1 MSLAQRFTSSL
12 IWNSIGKAIFY
23 CSGIATSIIIA
34 RGLGKVDLGIYATLI
49 TIPAM
54 LRLFSSLGFET
65 IFNLKLPVYS
75 LAPNGRDKMRYLIQR
90 LIGLR
95 LFITI
100 IILGS
105 LYMCFPLIG
114 KFLKKPELIQYF
126 LPLAL
131 YFVALTTLS
140 LISMIFL
147 ALLRMKVASIVDGF
161 NQMLYLG
168 GILILVWFLRL
179 GIDGV
184 LYAFVIST
192 ITTICVY
199 MVLGKEYVWGKT
211 TSIEGERRELVEI
224 GATALVSSMVTFGLG
239 SQIDILLLNYF
250 GVSNEDI
257 GVYHLGYSLALMLG
271 LFSQGIGGIS
281 QSVFSEAYTRQDDAG
296 LSISWT
302 MVTKVF
308 IIMALPIYMFALL
321 HAYSIFKIFYGVEY
335 VGTSGILQLFIIAT
349 ALRIIIGS
357 SFCMPAFYI
366 LQQKRKGVTVQI
378 AGGMVNV
385 ILDVLLIPLYGVWG
399 AVWATSLSL
408 VMTGIGQVVILS
420 RKIEIVP
427 PFMFA
432 GKIMIACT
440 IALLPT
446 FFFEIFNVYLLL
458 AAGLVYGILF
468 ILTIAVLKPLDEQ
481 EKEMVK
487 AVSPQFAAVVR
498 YF

>member
-1 MSLAQRFTSSL
+1 
-12 IWNSIGKAIFY
+12 
-23 CSGIATSIIIA
+23 
-34 RGLGKVDLGIYATLI
+34 
-49 TIPAM
+49 
-54 LRLFSSLGFET
+54 
-65 IFNLKLPVYS
+65 
-75 LAPNGRDKMRYLIQR
+75 
-90 LIGLR
+90 
-95 LFITI
+95 
-100 IILGS
+100 
-105 LYMCFPLIG
+105 
-114 KFLKKPELIQYF
+114 
-126 LPLAL
+126 
-131 YFVALTTLS
+131 
-140 LISMIFL
+140 
-147 ALLRMKVASIVDGF
+147 
-161 NQMLYLG
+161 
-168 GILILVWFLRL
+168 
-179 GIDGV
+179 
-184 LYAFVIST
+184 
-192 ITTICVY
+192 

-335 VGTSGILQLFIIAT
+335 VGTSGILQLFIIST

-357 SFCMPAFYI
+357 SFCMPAFYL
-366 LQQKRKGVTVQI
+366 LQQKRNGVYVQI
-378 AGGMVNV
+378 AGGVVNL

-399 AVWATSLSL
+399 AVWATSFSL

-427 PFMFA
+427 PFVFA

>member
-366 LQQKRKGVTVQI
+366 LQQKRKGVIIQI
-378 AGGMVNV
+378 AGGMVNI

-399 AVWATSLSL
+399 AVVATSLSL

-427 PFMFA
+427 PLVFA
-432 GKIMIACT
+432 GKIIIACAV
-440 IALLPT
+440 ALLPG
-446 FFFEIFNVYLLL
+446 FWFELSNIYFLIG
-458 AAGLVYGILF
+458 AGLLYGALF
-468 ILTIAVLKPLDEQ
+468 IIVVGLLKPLGEDE
-481 EKEMVK
+481 KAMVRTVNPYLAM
-487 AVSPQFAAVVR
+487 AVK